1 MHTGALAYETAPSHI
16 ATAQPA
22 CVEDALRAVV
32 RGERRAEPNLAA
44 HILASATHGLAPE
57 FSGLSVSAVDL
68 AEGICNLKHDRT
80 ALSEWASFI
89 LVTADSLRVEDAH
102 TGYWDRLVSCV
113 WDLAFGAPLREPAL
127 ALATAVRAHP
137 SFA

>member
-1 MHTGALAYETAPSHI
+1 MQSGEAGYNMASAYRPSAH
-16 ATAQPA
+16 PDF
-22 CVEDALRAVV
+22 VEDALRAVV

-44 HILASATHGLAPE
+44 HILASSTQGLTPE
-57 FSGLSVSAVDL
+57 FSGLPISAADL
-68 AEGICNLKHDRT
+68 AAGICNLKHDRT

-127 ALATAVRAHP
+127 ALATAVRSHP
-137 SFA
+137 AFA